1 MKRLTAMILAALFCL
16 AALAAAGEEGFD
28 VSELKPYQEFS
39 MAEDGTWRLRSF
51 SRDTS
56 REDCRLFFGI
66 LMEGEGNAPGPAYL
80 YAAVMKPD
88 VMEPLERLVSLTLDV
103 DGGSAALRFDS
114 LMDLDKTQAGALG
127 PADTALIAALGSANW
142 VEITM
147 TGESGTTYT
156 MSLPWGDR
164 TIFAAYLLA
173 EHHVLEAV
181 DGAGYA
187 ELLAQ
192 YGPAAE

>member
-1 MKRLTAMILAALFCL
+1 MKRLTAVILAALFCL

-88 VMEPLERLVSLTLDV
+88 VMEPLERLVSLALDV

-114 LMDLDKTQAGALG
+114 LMDLDRTQAGALG
-127 PADTALIAALGSANW
+127 PQDAELIRAIAGASLIK
-142 VEITM
+142 ITM
-147 TGESGTTYT
+147 TGESGAVYT
-156 MSLPWGDR
+156 MELLWGDG
-164 TIFAAYLLA
+164 TIHAAYLLA